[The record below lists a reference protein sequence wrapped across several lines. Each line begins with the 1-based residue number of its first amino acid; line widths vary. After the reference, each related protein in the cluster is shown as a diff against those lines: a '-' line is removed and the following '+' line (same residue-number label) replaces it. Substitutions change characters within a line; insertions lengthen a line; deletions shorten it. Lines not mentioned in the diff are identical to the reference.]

1 MSTTDDM
8 AAIDAYFIAT
18 PAVTPTAVT
27 LKDQWRSWYDQ
38 LGFFGTM
45 SSDNYD
51 EARNRRNAFNLANAT
66 TPAAVAQVKEVM
78 KTGVSTE
85 QAAGDADRRDSEGNL
100 PDHPPDVIPLE
111 YKIVGGVLAVL
122 ALVLVIKKI

>member
-1 MSTTDDM
+1 M

-18 PAVTPTAVT
+18 PAVTPSAVT

-45 SSDNYD
+45 SDDNYD
-51 EARNRRNAFNLANAT
+51 NARNRRNAFNLANAT
-66 TPAAVAQVKEVM
+66 TPAQVAQVKEVM

-85 QAAGDADRRDSEGNL
+85 QAAGAPDRRDSQGNL
-100 PDHPPDVIPLE
+100 PDHPPDLIPLG
-111 YKIVGGVLAVL
+111 YKIAGGVGL
-122 ALVLVIKKI
+122 ALILAIVIKKI